1 MTGQALSF
9 DEFASFLGDL
19 SKKLGEPA
27 VMSGLYPKAR
37 MVLVSAAKKCFHN
50 GTSPDGVPHKAL
62 AHQRVRGSGQP
73 VPLRD
78 TGELMAS
85 VTAAGPGH
93 IDRMEGVYLVF
104 GSQHVKA
111 WHQHGGEIKAVR
123 AKFLCIP
130 VTLEAFYAGS
140 PRNFPG
146 KLFFIWNENTKK
158 GVAVG
163 VAADYR
169 KQTRQAESYKKR
181 RASIKARMK
190 QPARLGGV
198 RISKRAKFKLMSL
211 KAWMKL
217 ATKNSKR
224 LRTKAGKGLSKFWE
238 KVKRMVFGKP
248 KKKPRKASK
257 GMKPIRKSK
266 PGEKRIH
273 YILREKVQVD
283 ARPFLGIND
292 ETANKLEL
300 IAYDHCVKYL
310 KDELTG

>member
-1 MTGQALSF
+1 MPAGEAMSF
-9 DEFASFLGDL
+9 DQFADFLGGVA
-19 SKKLGEPA
+19 KELGKPD
-27 VMSGLYPKAR
+27 MMDGLYPKAR

-50 GTSPDGVPHKAL
+50 GISPDGIPHKPL
-62 AHQRVRGSGQP
+62 MHQRVRGSGTP

-85 VTAAGPGH
+85 ITAAGPGH
-93 IDRMEGVYLVF
+93 IDRMEGIWLVF
-104 GSQHVKA
+104 GTEHVKA
-111 WHQHGGEIKAVR
+111 WHHFGGEIKATR

-169 KQTRQAESYKKR
+169 KQTRQAESYKQR
-181 RASIKARMK
+181 RAKIKASMK
-190 QPARLGGV
+190 QAPRLGGV
-198 RISKRAKFKLMSL
+198 RVSKRPKFKLMSL
-211 KAWMKL
+211 KAWMKE
-217 ATKNSKR
+217 ATKFKKR
-224 LRTKAGKGLSKFWE
+224 AGKGLSKFWQ
-238 KVKRMVFGKP
+238 KVKKMVFGKP
-248 KKKPRKASK
+248 KKKTRARKSS
-257 GMKPIRKSK
+257 GMKPVRKSK

-273 YILREKVQVD
+273 YILKDKVQVP